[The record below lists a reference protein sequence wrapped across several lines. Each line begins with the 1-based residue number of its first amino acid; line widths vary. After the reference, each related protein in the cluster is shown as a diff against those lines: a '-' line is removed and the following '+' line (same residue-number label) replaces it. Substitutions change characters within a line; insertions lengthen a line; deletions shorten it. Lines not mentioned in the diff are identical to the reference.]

1 MNMNPTVYNSALVV
15 HIVGITLM
23 AGTTFIDFIVFRQFR
38 KIFPDDKPKGLALA
52 DIFYR
57 LQRFMGIG
65 MLVIL
70 ISGVM
75 MMVYLHQV
83 WGQQVWFRIKMA
95 MLLLIIING
104 LAIRRRLG
112 NKLKN
117 NLAGDQTGNDF
128 KTKLAGLESNITS
141 VQAIQLVF
149 FLVIFI
155 LSVFKFN

>member
-1 MNMNPTVYNSALVV
+1 MNPTVYNTALVV
-15 HIVGITLM
+15 HIAGITLM
-23 AGTTFIDFIVFRQFR
+23 AGTTFIDFIVFRLFR
-38 KIFPDDKPKGLALA
+38 KIFPQDKSKGLALA

-70 ISGVM
+70 LSGVM

-83 WGQQVWFRIKMA
+83 WGQQVWFRVKMA

-117 NLAGDQTGNDF
+117 NLTGD
-128 KTKLAGLESNITS
+128 KTEPGLKAKLAGLESSITS
-141 VQAIQLVF
+141 VQVLQLAF
-149 FLVIFI
+149 FLIIFV